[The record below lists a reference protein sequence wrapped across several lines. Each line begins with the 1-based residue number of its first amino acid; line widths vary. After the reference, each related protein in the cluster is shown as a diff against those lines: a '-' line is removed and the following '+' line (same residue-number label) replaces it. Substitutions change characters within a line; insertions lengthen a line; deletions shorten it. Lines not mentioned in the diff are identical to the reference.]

1 MVAGVVKSTQEA
13 IEAIQAMKN
22 TLNGGMIEQ
31 IQTFMN
37 HGDTLTPDNFDGTHA
52 DAFYAEWPQCK
63 TALQNAVTQLNE
75 ISDNVMT
82 VNQNIQ
88 GAGGNQ

>member
-1 MVAGVVKSTQEA
+1 MPGVVKSTQEA
-13 IEAIQAMKN
+13 IDAIQAMKN
-22 TLNGGMIEQ
+22 TLNGGMIESINQ
-31 IQTFMN
+31 FIR
-37 HGDTLTPDNFDGTHA
+37 HGDTLNPENFDGTHA
-52 DAFYAEWPQCK
+52 DGFYGEWPGTK
-63 TALQNAVTQLNE
+63 TALQNAVTKLNE